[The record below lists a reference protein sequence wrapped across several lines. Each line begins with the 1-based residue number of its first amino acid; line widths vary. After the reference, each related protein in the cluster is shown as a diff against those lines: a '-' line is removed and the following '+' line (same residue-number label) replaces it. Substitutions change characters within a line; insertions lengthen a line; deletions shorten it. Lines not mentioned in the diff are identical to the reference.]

1 MNKTK
6 QKILNAALN
15 LYNQSGVSNVSIR
28 QIAQDAKISH
38 SNLIYHYP
46 THEDIFLGLHE
57 LLLARAIAINKEVN
71 HSEITLIELFHTTKK
86 GFSIVYD
93 FAFLFNDL
101 LYICVSYPRIKELMV
116 SIEKTRSQMYQNVI
130 NELISVNLMR
140 TEEFD
145 NEYAQLINLIKIFS
159 DHWLVSASIYDD
171 LTKQEKL
178 DKYSYLLM
186 IHFYP
191 YLTLEG
197 KKEFT
202 NIQIASTKSHGL
214 NNQI

>member
-15 LYNQSGVSNVSIR
+15 LYNQSGVSNISIR
-28 QIAQDAKISH
+28 QIAQEAKISH

-46 THEDIFLGLHE
+46 SHEDIILGLHD
-57 LLLARAIAINKEVN
+57 LLLAQAIEVN
-71 HSEITLIELFHTTKK
+71 NEVSHSELTLIELFNSTKK

-101 LYICVSYPRIKELMV
+101 QYICGSYPRIKELIV
-116 SIEKTRSQMYQNVI
+116 SIEKNRSEMYQMVI
-130 NELISVNLMR
+130 NELVSGDLMR
-140 TEEFD
+140 TEQFD
-145 NEYAQLINLIKIFS
+145 NEYDHLINLIKIFS
-159 DHWLVSASIYDD
+159 DHWLVSASIYDN
-171 LTKQEKL
+171 LTQQEKL

-197 KKEFT
+197 KNEFT
-202 NIQIASTKSHGL
+202 EIQITKPKPH
-214 NNQI
+214 

>member
-28 QIAQDAKISH
+28 QIALEAKISH

-46 THEDIFLGLHE
+46 NHEDLILGLHE
-57 LLLARAIAINKEVN
+57 ILLSRALEINKEVERT
-71 HSEITLIELFHTTKK
+71 SISLIELHNSTKK
-86 GFSIVYD
+86 GFSVVFD

-101 LYICVSYPRIKELMV
+101 QYICNSYPRIKELIV
-116 SIEKTRSQMYQNVI
+116 SIEKIRSAMYNNVI
-130 NELISVNLMR
+130 NQLISQKWMR
-140 TEEFD
+140 AEEFHH
-145 NEYAQLINLIKIFS
+145 EYSQLINLIKIFS
-159 DHWLVSASIYDD
+159 DHWIVSSSIYDD

-186 IHFYP
+186 TYFYP
-191 YLTLEG
+191 YLTPMG
-197 KKEFT
+197 KEEF
-202 NIQIASTKSHGL
+202 NKIQITRAKKS
-214 NNQI
+214 